1 MRRYL
6 HDFIEKDLKRKCI
19 LLSGPRQVGKT
30 TLARSLFQDCEYL
43 NYDVVEDRRI
53 ITSQAWRRDT
63 QLVIL
68 DELHKHRKWKNLL
81 KGVIDE
87 AGGHPPLLVTGSAQL
102 EVFRKAGDALTGR
115 TFSYHLHPID
125 PQEAYAIE
133 PEKTA
138 DEHVDYLL
146 AHGGF
151 PESFTNPDISR
162 RLLLDRIS
170 TVVRE
175 DLRDLSMVSSIFTI
189 ELLVA
194 LLRERV
200 GGQITYSNLAG
211 NLGVSAPTV
220 KSWIQLLEK
229 MYLIFLVRPFS
240 AHLAKSLRKEP
251 KCYFFDCSAAENGTP
266 ARLEN
271 LVALAL
277 LKWCDFVRDT
287 QGRDARLSYY
297 RDSNKR
303 EVDFVITEGR
313 MVIAC
318 IEVKS
323 GDDAPSRS
331 LSYLAG
337 LVHPKLTLQLV
348 HRCARA
354 RDYGDLKIRSL
365 GEWLRKMELTPT
377 GTW

>member
-6 HDFIEKDLKRKCI
+6 QDFIAKDVQRKCV

-30 TLARSLFQDCEYL
+30 TLARSLFSTCEYL
-43 NYDVVEDRRI
+43 NYDIVADRRI
-53 ITSQAWRRDT
+53 IASQSWNRDT
-63 QLVIL
+63 DLVIL
-68 DELHKHRKWKNLL
+68 DELHKHKKWKNLL

-87 AGGHPPLLVTGSAQL
+87 TRGKPPLLVTGSARL

-115 TFSYHLHPID
+115 TFAYHLHPID
-125 PQEAYAIE
+125 PHEAYAID

-138 DEHVDYLL
+138 DEHIDFLL

-151 PESFTNPDISR
+151 PESFASPELSR

-170 TVVRE
+170 TVLRD
-175 DLRDLSMVSSIFTI
+175 DLRDLSMVSSISAI

-200 GGQITYSNLAG
+200 GGQITYSNLASD
-211 NLGVSAPTV
+211 LGVSAPTV
-220 KSWIQLLEK
+220 KSWILLLEK
-229 MYLIFLVRPFS
+229 VYLVFLLRPF
-240 AHLAKSLRKEP
+240 AGQLTKSLRKEP
-251 KCYFFDCSAAENGTP
+251 KCYFFDCSAADNGEA

-277 LKWCDFVRDT
+277 YKWCDFVRDT
-287 QGRDARLSYY
+287 QGRNARLHYY
-297 RDSNKR
+297 RDSNQR

-313 MVIAC
+313 SVVAC

-323 GDDAPSRS
+323 GDDNPSPS
-331 LSYLAG
+331 LKYL
-337 LVHPKLTLQLV
+337 VERVRPKLAIQLV
-348 HRCARA
+348 HRCPRA
-354 RDYGDLKIRSL
+354 RDYGPIKVRPL
-365 GEWLRKMELTPT
+365 GEWLRKMELP
-377 GTW
+377 

>member
-6 HDFIEKDLKRKCI
+6 HDFIVKDLQRKCI

-30 TLARSLFQDCEYL
+30 TLARSLFSNCEYL
-43 NYDVVEDRRI
+43 NYDIVADRRI
-53 ITSQAWRRDT
+53 ITSNSWNRDT

-68 DELHKHRKWKNLL
+68 DELHKDRKWKNIL

-87 AGGHPPLLVTGSAQL
+87 ARGTPSLLVTGSARL

-133 PEKTA
+133 PEKAA

-151 PESFTNPDISR
+151 PESFSNPELSR

-170 TVVRE
+170 TVLRD
-175 DLRDLSMVSSIFTI
+175 DLRDLAMVSSITSI

-200 GGQITYSNLAG
+200 GGQITYSNLA
-211 NLGVSAPTV
+211 NDLGVSAPTV
-220 KSWIQLLEK
+220 KSWILLLEK
-229 MYLIFLVRPFS
+229 VYLVFLLRPFS
-240 AHLAKSLRKEP
+240 STLAKSLRKEP
-251 KCYFFDCSAAENGTP
+251 KCYFFDCSAAENGSA

-277 LKWCDFVRDT
+277 YKWCDFVRDT

-313 MVIAC
+313 SILAC

-323 GDDAPSRS
+323 GDDAPSPNLR
-331 LSYLAG
+331 YLAERIR
-337 LVHPKLTLQLV
+337 PKHALQLV
-348 HRCARA
+348 HYCPRA
-354 RDYGDLKIRSL
+354 RDYGDIKIRPL
-365 GEWLRKMELTPT
+365 GEWLRNLALS
-377 GTW
+377 

>member
-1 MRRYL
+1 MKRYL
-6 HDFIEKDLKRKCI
+6 HDFIAKDLQRKCV

-30 TLARSLFQDCEYL
+30 TLARSLFNRCEYL
-43 NYDVVEDRRI
+43 NYDIVADRRI
-53 ITSQAWRRDT
+53 ITSQTWSRDT
-63 QLVIL
+63 DLVIL
-68 DELHKHRKWKNLL
+68 DELHKHKKWKNLL

-87 AGGHPPLLVTGSAQL
+87 TGGKPPLLVTGSARL

-115 TFSYHLHPID
+115 TFAYHLHPID
-125 PQEAYAIE
+125 PLEAFAIE
-133 PEKTA
+133 PEKTP
-138 DEHVDYLL
+138 DEHIDHLL

-151 PESFTNPDISR
+151 PESFANPEISR

-170 TVVRE
+170 TVLRD
-175 DLRDLSMVSSIFTI
+175 DLRDLNMVSSISTI

-211 NLGVSAPTV
+211 DLGVSAPTV
-220 KSWIQLLEK
+220 KAWITLLEK
-229 MYLIFLVRPFS
+229 VYLIFLIRPFS
-240 AHLAKSLRKEP
+240 GQLTKSLRKEP
-251 KCYFFDCSAAENGTP
+251 KFFFFDCSAAENGEA

-277 LKWCDFVRDT
+277 YKWCDFVRDT
-287 QGRDARLSYY
+287 QGRDARLHYY
-297 RDSNKR
+297 RDSNQR

-313 MVIAC
+313 SILAC

-323 GDDAPSRS
+323 GDDNPSPS
-331 LSYLAG
+331 LNYLANRIR
-337 LVHPKLTLQLV
+337 PKLAVQLV

-354 RDYGDLKIRSL
+354 RDYGLIKVRPL
-365 GEWLRKMELTPT
+365 GEWLRRMELP
-377 GTW
+377 